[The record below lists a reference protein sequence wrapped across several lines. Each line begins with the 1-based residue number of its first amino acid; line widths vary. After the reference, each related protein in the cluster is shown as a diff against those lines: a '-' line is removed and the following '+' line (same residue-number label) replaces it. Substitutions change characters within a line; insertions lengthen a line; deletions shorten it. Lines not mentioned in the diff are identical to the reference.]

1 MNALDLDYRQYA
13 AILTLGVGIFLL
25 IKYPAGNCLLGCS
38 TSGLGSEQ
46 FFGRISYA
54 QCVVLIQV
62 ATLVVVL
69 IRTFGQNKL
78 KAPIL
83 LLQRGATL
91 FMWLVLLIWCKIG
104 FDSVYFGLNEFRISA
119 LKTAIYTIMLPGTIA
134 FFSLANWG
142 VAATMGGWVMGLC
155 AISVAYLAPVAYPI
169 LVENRLMTAGA
180 GETRLTVYGL
190 DTINGGRMFFFGS
203 VGFLLA
209 GATIR
214 RAKNIRFV
222 FFALGLF
229 FFILSLLNGTRQF
242 LFAILLGFVAV
253 VFILSRTRE
262 MIAVI
267 SLMAVATTAYVARD
281 FYSQAQ
287 VVDRVTTGDL
297 MEEITS
303 GRGQIW
309 LEAWNQALE
318 SPVAGIGFRNYGT
331 EYYTLSEETGEIV
344 FNKDTAHGF
353 FQEIFVEHGLLLGF
367 AALGAWLR
375 SLWQFFGHR
384 GAQLSRMQRFTF
396 VLCLVF
402 CIPETFSAGVF
413 NSLGFHFFAIASL
426 ALHAEEIPKTSIQD
440 KPVPNQRLARMQS
453 T

>member
-1 MNALDLDYRQYA
+1 LNTLDLDYRQFA
-13 AILTLGVGIFLL
+13 AILTLSVGIFLL
-25 IKYPAGNCLLGCS
+25 IKYPAGNCLLGFS
-38 TSGLGSEQ
+38 TSGLGAEQ
-46 FFGRISYA
+46 FFGRFSYA
-54 QCVVLIQV
+54 QCVVVIQA

-69 IRTFGQNKL
+69 VRTLGQNKV
-78 KAPIL
+78 KAPL
-83 LLQRGATL
+83 LLLKRGATV
-91 FMWLVLLIWCKIG
+91 FMWVILLVWCKIG
-104 FDSVYFGLNEFRISA
+104 FDSMYYGLNEFRISA
-119 LKTAIYTIMLPGTIA
+119 LKTAIYTILLPGTIA
-134 FFSLANWG
+134 FFSLVNWG
-142 VAATMGGWVMGLC
+142 VAATMRGWVVGLC
-155 AISVAYLAPVAYPI
+155 AISFVYLAPVAYPI
-169 LVENRLMTAGA
+169 LVENRLISAAT

-214 RAKNIRFV
+214 VANNLRFV

-242 LFAILLGFVAV
+242 VFSILLGFVAV

-267 SLMAVATTAYVARD
+267 SLMAVASTAYVARD

-287 VVDRVTTGDL
+287 VVDRVTTQDL
-297 MEEITS
+297 TEEIMS
-303 GRGQIW
+303 GRGRIW

-318 SPVAGIGFRNYGT
+318 SPVTGIGFRNYGM
-331 EYYTLSEETGEIV
+331 EYFTLSEETGDIV
-344 FNKDTAHGF
+344 FNKETAHGF

-367 AALGAWLR
+367 ATLGAWLW

-402 CIPETFSAGVF
+402 CIPESFSAAVF

-426 ALHAEEIPKTSIQD
+426 ALHAEETSKTSVQD
-440 KPVPNQRLARMQS
+440 KPVPNRRLARMQPS
-453 T
+453 